1 MFISETKSKESR
13 FYLVWFPE
21 ELKYSVIEGKTIKEV
36 NPKAKDRVH
45 VKDSSGTYWDAVVY
59 SSGSKSFCKE
69 NQQKLENICQ
79 ALCSDRDGT
88 TVEEENT
95 SEQETTIGAPSKRK
109 GTAAPEIGK
118 KKKRIAP
125 RRIVDSESEVEEL
138 EEYTSRTCSQE
149 LDLLKEESK
158 RVNRLLYNK
167 EEASKN
173 VETERTDELI
183 LGLYRRLDHMIDILE
198 RIARQKDQESP
209 VNISSASTFCS
220 TPVQL
225 PRPVKKENKT
235 SSSPQV
241 SVAQEIVSED
251 IGTDPEFMVGNI
263 NLIQDVTTR
272 SKKPTLYATALMSY
286 LFSDEEMRE
295 SCVEPKENGKKKA
308 LDQSKINLIKKC
320 IRIKFSEK
328 VLEKSWSEIR
338 SSMNQKCLDKL
349 KIFRKNLPTD
359 TCRD

>member
-1 MFISETKSKESR
+1 MSGDKVNIPRSIRLQKKVWEVKDPETKSKQSR

-79 ALCSDRDGT
+79 ASCSEGDGT

-95 SEQETTIGAPSKRK
+95 SEQETTIRAPSKRK
-109 GTAAPEIGK
+109 GTAALETGK

-125 RRIVDSESEVEEL
+125 RRIVDSEREVEEL

-167 EEASKN
+167 E
-173 VETERTDELI
+173 
-183 LGLYRRLDHMIDILE
+183 
-198 RIARQKDQESP
+198 
-209 VNISSASTFCS
+209 
-220 TPVQL
+220 
-225 PRPVKKENKT
+225 NKT

-241 SVAQEIVSED
+241 SVAQEIVSVSED
-251 IGTDPEFMVGNI
+251 IGTDPEF
-263 NLIQDVTTR
+263 DVTTR
-272 SKKPTLYATALMSY
+272 SKNPTLYETALMSY

-295 SCVEPKENGKKKA
+295 SCVQPKENGKKKA

-338 SSMNQKCLDKL
+338 SSMNQKCSDKL

-359 TCRD
+359 TIRE